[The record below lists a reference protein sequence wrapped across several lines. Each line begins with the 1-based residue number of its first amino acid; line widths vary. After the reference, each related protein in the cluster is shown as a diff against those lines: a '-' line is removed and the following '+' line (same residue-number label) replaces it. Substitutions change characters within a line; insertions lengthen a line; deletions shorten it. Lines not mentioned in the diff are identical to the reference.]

1 MSKCNVIKSGEV
13 YNHGMKQRLK
23 NSNTE
28 FIFLKKCK
36 SDNSARFISALN
48 SKTDKYV
55 HHLNFQIGDHVNISK
70 YQKCLFQSI
79 CWLLVCR
86 SIYSKRLKVKSK

>member
-28 FIFLKKCK
+28 FI
-36 SDNSARFISALN
+36 S
-48 SKTDKYV
+48 
-55 HHLNFQIGDHVNISK
+55 
-70 YQKCLFQSI
+70 
-79 CWLLVCR
+79 
-86 SIYSKRLKVKSK
+86 